1 MVAEV
6 EVLAVE
12 EEEGEEAMEV
22 DGEGV
27 EGVDMAEEEVA
38 AAGERRLHFWFVF
51 IKCIIIQI
59 NSIMYVHHALS
70 IRDLILLLKTY
81 TNTTNIFRF

>member
-12 EEEGEEAMEV
+12 AGEGEEAMEV

-27 EGVDMAEEEVA
+27 VGVDMAEEEVA

-70 IRDLILLLKTY
+70 IFLDLTFKNTY
-81 TNTTNIFRF
+81 VQMPLY

>member
-12 EEEGEEAMEV
+12 AGEGEEAMEV

-27 EGVDMAEEEVA
+27 KVD
-38 AAGERRLHFWFVF
+38 GEDVMVEDETLNKSLTPRRVSVEHDQGLQPILAKCYWF
-51 IKCIIIQI
+51 
-59 NSIMYVHHALS
+59 L
-70 IRDLILLLKTY
+70 
-81 TNTTNIFRF
+81 